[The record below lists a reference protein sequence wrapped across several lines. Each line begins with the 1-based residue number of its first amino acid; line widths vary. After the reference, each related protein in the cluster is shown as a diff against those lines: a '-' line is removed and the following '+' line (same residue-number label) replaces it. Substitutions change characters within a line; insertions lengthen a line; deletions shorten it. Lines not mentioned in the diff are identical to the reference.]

1 MHRRIRSSAVVVALT
16 AVATLLGGCGGPAEQ
31 EEQGGSITFW
41 TPQSTPERVAAQ
53 EAVAARFTEESGIEV
68 DVVPLAAADQDQALV
83 TGAASGEVPDVI
95 LAGASQITSWQA
107 QGLLDT
113 DVVQLAMDAL
123 DPTTFNQSALDAVT
137 VQAEEGATEEGTE
150 GGTVAAVPS
159 DGWVHLIA
167 YRTDLLEEAGV
178 EVPTTVPELA
188 EAATTVKEELD
199 VTGIA
204 LGTQSGTASGTEGI
218 ESVFQSAGCQ
228 LVSDGEVTIDA
239 PECTEAAQHFKE
251 LRDSSV
257 AGDYDVESARA
268 AYMAG
273 DAAMLL
279 FSTHIL
285 DELANLDE
293 AVPPSCEQCA
303 DDPAFLAENSGFITV
318 LKPSH
323 GSSSGSA
330 PSPAQFG
337 ATLAYAVPAHANSE
351 EARQY
356 IEYVMSEGYA
366 DTLAVATEGRLPLRT
381 GTPESP
387 TEYLDAWGGL
397 GFGPKVESSVAE
409 VYGDELVDA
418 MGDGMAAVSRWG
430 QGTPD
435 ATLAGLVAT
444 QGTLAQQLDPL
455 YRGTAPAEVTE
466 QMAAEVAVLQQV
478 Q

>member
-1 MHRRIRSSAVVVALT
+1 MHRRTRSSAVVVALLAALPT
-16 AVATLLGGCGGPAEQ
+16 ALLAACGAPSQ
-31 EEQGGSITFW
+31 EEETGTLTFW
-41 TPQSTPERVAAQ
+41 TPQTTPERVAAQ
-53 EAVAARFTEESGIEV
+53 EAVAARFTEQTGIDV

-95 LAGASQITSWQA
+95 LAGASQVTSWQA

-113 DVVQLAMDAL
+113 DTAQAAVDTL
-123 DPTTFNQSALDAVT
+123 DPATFNENALGAVT
-137 VQAEEGATEEGTE
+137 AQDPDTGESTL
-150 GGTVAAVPS
+150 AAVPS

-167 YRTDLLEEAGV
+167 YRTDLLDEAGV
-178 EVPTTVPELA
+178 EVPTTVEELA
-188 EAATTVKEELD
+188 DAATTVKDELG

-204 LGTQSGTASGTEGI
+204 LGTQPGTASGTEGI
-218 ESVFQSAGCQ
+218 ESVFQSAGCR
-228 LVSDGEVTIDA
+228 LVSDGAVTLDS
-239 PECTEAAQHFKE
+239 PECAEAAGYFKE

-268 AYMAG
+268 AYLAG

-293 AVPPSCEQCA
+293 AVPPTCAQCA
-303 DDPAFLAENSGFITV
+303 DDPEFLAKSSGFITV
-318 LKPSH
+318 LEPAD
-323 GSSSGSA
+323 GGE
-330 PSPAQFG
+330 PAQFG
-337 ATLAYAVPAHANSE
+337 ATLAYAVPAHAHAQ

-356 IEYVMSEGYA
+356 IEFVLSEGYA

-381 GTPESP
+381 GTPENP
-387 TEYLDAWGGL
+387 TEFLDAWGGL
-397 GFGPKVESSVAE
+397 GFGPKVQSSVAE
-409 VYGDELVDA
+409 VYGDDLVTA
-418 MGDGMAAVSRWG
+418 MGEGMTAVARWG

-444 QGTLAQQLDPL
+444 QGTLAQQLEPL
-455 YRGTAPAEVTE
+455 YRGTDPAEVTR
-466 QMAAEVAVLQQV
+466 QMAAEVTALQQD

>member
-16 AVATLLGGCGGPAEQ
+16 AVATLLAACGGSPEQ
-31 EEQGGSITFW
+31 EEQADSITFW

-53 EAVAARFTEESGIEV
+53 EAVAQQFTQESGIEV

-113 DVVQLAMDAL
+113 DVVQQAMDTL
-123 DPTTFNQSALDAVT
+123 DPATFNENALGAVT
-137 VQAEEGATEEGTE
+137 VQSDGTD
-150 GGTVAAVPS
+150 TVAAVPS

-167 YRTDLLEEAGV
+167 YRTDLLEKAGV

-188 EAATTVKEELD
+188 QAATTVKEKLD

-228 LVSDGEVTIDA
+228 LVTDGEVTIDA
-239 PECTEAAQHFKE
+239 PECTEAARHFKE

-293 AVPPSCEQCA
+293 AVPPSCKQCA
-303 DDPAFLAENSGFITV
+303 DEPAFLAKNSGFITV
-318 LKPSH
+318 LE
-323 GSSSGSA
+323 GDGSA
-330 PSPAQFG
+330 PDQAPAQFG
-337 ATLAYAVPAHANSE
+337 ATLAYAVPAHADSE

-356 IEYVMSEGYA
+356 LEYVMSDGYA

-381 GTPESP
+381 GTPENP

-409 VYGDELVDA
+409 VYGDDLVTA

-455 YRGTAPAEVTE
+455 YRGTDPAEVTQ
-466 QMAAEVAVLQQV
+466 QMAAEVTALQQD

>member
-1 MHRRIRSSAVVVALT
+1 MHRRIRSSAVAVALAS
-16 AVATLLGGCGGPAEQ
+16 AVVVLSACGAPADEDQ
-31 EEQGGSITFW
+31 AEAITFW

-53 EAVAARFTEESGIEV
+53 EAVAARFTEETGIEV

-113 DVVQLAMDAL
+113 DVVQDAMAAL
-123 DPTTFNQSALDAVT
+123 DPATFNENALGAVT
-137 VQAEEGATEEGTE
+137 VQDDGQ
-150 GGTVAAVPS
+150 GTVAAVPS
-159 DGWVHLIA
+159 DGWVHLVA

-178 EVPTTVPELA
+178 EVPTSVAELA
-188 EAATTVKEELD
+188 EAATTVKEKLN

-204 LGTQSGTASGTEGI
+204 LGTQAGTASGTEGI
-218 ESVFQSAGCQ
+218 ESIFQSAGCE
-228 LVSDGEVTIDA
+228 LVSDGEVTIDS
-239 PECTEAAQHFKE
+239 PECAEAAGYFKE

-268 AYMAG
+268 AYLAG

-303 DDPAFLAENSGFITV
+303 DDPAFLAESSGFITV
-318 LKPSH
+318 LDP
-323 GSSSGSA
+323 SSGA
-330 PSPAQFG
+330 DRPAQFG
-337 ATLAYAVPAHANSE
+337 ATLAYAVPAHADAD

-356 IEYVMSEGYA
+356 IEYVMSEGYT

-381 GTPESP
+381 GTPENP

-409 VYGDELVDA
+409 VYGDELVTA

-455 YRGTAPAEVTE
+455 YQGTDPAEVTG
-466 QMAAEVAVLQQV
+466 QMAAEVTALQQD

>member
-1 MHRRIRSSAVVVALT
+1 MHRRIRPSVAVVVVALT
-16 AVATLLGGCGGPAEQ
+16 ATTALLAACGAPAE
-31 EEQGGSITFW
+31 ESTDSITFW

-53 EAVAARFTEESGIEV
+53 EAVAEGFTQETGIEV

-95 LAGASQITSWQA
+95 LAGASQVTSWQS

-113 DVVQLAMDAL
+113 DVVTEALDAL
-123 DPTTFNQSALDAVT
+123 DPATFNQNALGAVT
-137 VQAEEGATEEGTE
+137 VQDADTGESTI
-150 GGTVAAVPS
+150 AAVPS

-167 YRTDLLEEAGV
+167 YRADLLEEAGV
-178 EVPTTVPELA
+178 EVPTTVAELA
-188 EAATTVKEELD
+188 QAATAVKEELD
-199 VTGIA
+199 LTGIA

-218 ESVFQSAGCQ
+218 ESIFQSAGCS
-228 LVSDGEVTIDA
+228 LVTDGEVAIDS
-239 PECTEAAQHFKE
+239 PECAEAAGYFKE

-257 AGDYDVESARA
+257 AGDHDVESARA
-268 AYMAG
+268 AYLAG

-293 AVPPSCEQCA
+293 AVPPSCQECG
-303 DDPAFLAENSGFITV
+303 DDPEFLAKSSGFITV
-318 LKPSH
+318 LEPP
-323 GSSSGSA
+323 GGSA
-330 PSPAQFG
+330 DEAAQFG
-337 ATLAYAVPAHANSE
+337 ATLAYAVPSHAHAD
-351 EARQY
+351 EARRY
-356 IEYVMSEGYA
+356 IEYMLSTGYA

-381 GTPESP
+381 GTPENP
-387 TEYLDAWGGL
+387 TDYLDAWGGL

-409 VYGDELVDA
+409 VYGDDLVTA
-418 MGDGMAAVSRWG
+418 MGEGMDAVDRWG

-444 QGTLAQQLDPL
+444 QGTLAQQLEPL
-455 YRGTAPAEVTE
+455 YRGTDPAEVTR
-466 QMAAEVAVLQQV
+466 QMAAEVTALQQD

>member
-1 MHRRIRSSAVVVALT
+1 MHRRTRSSAVVVALT
-16 AVATLLGGCGGPAEQ
+16 ATATLLAACGGTSEQ
-31 EEQGGSITFW
+31 EDQAESITFW

-83 TGAASGEVPDVI
+83 TGAASGEVPDVV

-113 DVVQLAMDAL
+113 DVVQLAMDEL
-123 DPTTFNQSALDAVT
+123 DPSTFNENALGAVT
-137 VQAEEGATEEGTE
+137 VQGDDE

-167 YRTDLLEEAGV
+167 YRADLLDKAGV

-188 EAATTVKEELD
+188 RAATTVKEELG

-218 ESVFQSAGCQ
+218 ESVFQSAGCR
-228 LVSDGEVTIDA
+228 LVTEGAVTVDA
-239 PECTEAAQHFKE
+239 PECTEAARHFKE

-257 AGDYDVESARA
+257 SGDYDVESARA
-268 AYMAG
+268 AYLAG

-293 AVPPSCEQCA
+293 AVPPSCKECA
-303 DDPAFLAENSGFITV
+303 DDPAFLAQSSDFITV
-318 LKPSH
+318 LEP
-323 GSSSGSA
+323 SA
-330 PSPAQFG
+330 PGAEPAQFG
-337 ATLAYAVPAHANSE
+337 ATLAYAVPAHADSE

-356 IEYVMSEGYA
+356 IEYVMSEGYT

-387 TEYLDAWGGL
+387 TEYLDAWGDL

-409 VYGDELVDA
+409 VYGDDLVTA

-455 YRGTAPAEVTE
+455 YQGTDPAEVTR
-466 QMAAEVAVLQQV
+466 QMAAEVTALQQD

>member
-1 MHRRIRSSAVVVALT
+1 MQRRIRSSAAVVALT
-16 AVATLLGGCGGPAEQ
+16 AAATLLAACGPSAEPEGPADA
-31 EEQGGSITFW
+31 ITFW

-53 EAVAARFTEESGIEV
+53 EAVAARFTQETGIEV

-113 DVVQLAMDAL
+113 DVVQEAMDTL
-123 DPTTFNQSALDAVT
+123 DPATFNENALGAVT
-137 VQAEEGATEEGTE
+137 VQDDDGS
-150 GGTVAAVPS
+150 TVAAVPS

-178 EVPTTVPELA
+178 EVPTSVAELA
-188 EAATTVKEELD
+188 EAATTVKDKLGI
-199 VTGIA
+199 TGIA

-218 ESVFQSAGCQ
+218 ESIFQSAGCE
-228 LVSDGEVTIDA
+228 LVSDGEVTIDS
-239 PECTEAAQHFKE
+239 PECTEAAGYFKE

-268 AYMAG
+268 AYMMG

-303 DDPAFLAENSGFITV
+303 DDPAFLAEHSDFITV
-318 LKPSH
+318 LDENH
-323 GSSSGSA
+323 
-330 PSPAQFG
+330 PAQFG
-337 ATLAYAVPAHANSE
+337 ATLAYAVPARANAD

-356 IEYVMSEGYA
+356 IEYVLGEGYA

-381 GTPESP
+381 GTPENP
-387 TEYLDAWGGL
+387 TEFLDAWGGL

-409 VYGDELVDA
+409 VYGDDLVTA
-418 MGDGMAAVSRWG
+418 MGEGMAAVSRWG

-455 YRGTAPAEVTE
+455 YRGTDPAEVTQ
-466 QMAAEVAVLQQV
+466 QMAAEVTALQQD

>member
-1 MHRRIRSSAVVVALT
+1 MQRRIRSSAAVVALT
-16 AVATLLGGCGGPAEQ
+16 AAATLLAACGPSAEPEGPADA
-31 EEQGGSITFW
+31 ITFW

-53 EAVAARFTEESGIEV
+53 EAVAARFTQETGIEV

-113 DVVQLAMDAL
+113 DVVQEAMDAL
-123 DPTTFNQSALDAVT
+123 DPATFNENALGAVT
-137 VQAEEGATEEGTE
+137 VQDDDGS
-150 GGTVAAVPS
+150 TVAAVPS

-178 EVPTTVPELA
+178 EVPTSVAELA
-188 EAATTVKEELD
+188 EAATTVKDELGI
-199 VTGIA
+199 TGIA

-218 ESVFQSAGCQ
+218 ESIFQSAGCE
-228 LVSDGEVTIDA
+228 LVSDGEVTIDS
-239 PECTEAAQHFKE
+239 PECTEAAGHFKE

-303 DDPAFLAENSGFITV
+303 DDPAFLAESSDFITV
-318 LKPSH
+318 LDENH
-323 GSSSGSA
+323 
-330 PSPAQFG
+330 PAQFG
-337 ATLAYAVPAHANSE
+337 ATLAYAVPARANAD

-356 IEYVMSEGYA
+356 IEYVLGEGYA

-381 GTPESP
+381 GTPENP
-387 TEYLDAWGGL
+387 TEFLDAWGGL

-409 VYGDELVDA
+409 VYGDDLVTA
-418 MGDGMAAVSRWG
+418 MGEGMAAVSRWG

-455 YRGTAPAEVTE
+455 YRGTDPAEVTQ
-466 QMAAEVAVLQQV
+466 QMAAEVTALQQD

>member
-1 MHRRIRSSAVVVALT
+1 MHRRIRPSVAVVVALT
-16 AVATLLGGCGGPAEQ
+16 ATAALLAACGARA
-31 EEQGGSITFW
+31 EEQSGSITFW

-53 EAVAARFTEESGIEV
+53 EAVAERFTQETGIEV

-95 LAGASQITSWQA
+95 LAGASQVTSWQS

-113 DVVQLAMDAL
+113 DVVQETLDTL
-123 DPTTFNQSALDAVT
+123 DPATFNENALGAVT
-137 VQAEEGATEEGTE
+137 VQDAATGESTI
-150 GGTVAAVPS
+150 AAVPS

-167 YRTDLLEEAGV
+167 YRTDLLQEAGV
-178 EVPTTVPELA
+178 EVPTTVAELA
-188 EAATTVKEELD
+188 QAATTVKKELD

-218 ESVFQSAGCQ
+218 ESIFQSAGCR
-228 LVSDGEVTIDA
+228 LVSDGEVTIDS
-239 PECTEAAQHFKE
+239 PECTEAAGLFKE

-257 AGDYDVESARA
+257 AGDHDVESARA
-268 AYMAG
+268 AYLAG

-303 DDPAFLAENSGFITV
+303 DDPEFLAKNSGFITV
-318 LKPSH
+318 LDPPA
-323 GSSSGSA
+323 GSGA
-330 PSPAQFG
+330 GADAAPAQFG
-337 ATLAYAVPAHANSE
+337 ATLAYAVPAHANADA
-351 EARQY
+351 ARQY
-356 IEYVMSEGYA
+356 VEYVLGEGYA

-381 GTPESP
+381 GTPENP
-387 TEYLDAWGGL
+387 TAYLDAWGGL

-409 VYGDELVDA
+409 VYGDDLVTA
-418 MGDGMAAVSRWG
+418 MGEGMSAVARWG

-455 YRGTAPAEVTE
+455 YRGTDPADVTR
-466 QMAAEVAVLQQV
+466 QMAADVTALQQDR
-478 Q
+478 

>member
-16 AVATLLGGCGGPAEQ
+16 AVATLLAACGGSPEQ
-31 EEQGGSITFW
+31 EEQAGSITFW

-53 EAVAARFTEESGIEV
+53 EAVAQQFTQESGIEV

-113 DVVQLAMDAL
+113 DVVQQAMDTL
-123 DPTTFNQSALDAVT
+123 DPATFNENALGAVT
-137 VQAEEGATEEGTE
+137 VQSDGTD
-150 GGTVAAVPS
+150 TVAAVPS

-167 YRTDLLEEAGV
+167 YRTDLLEKAGV

-188 EAATTVKEELD
+188 QAATTVKEKLD

-228 LVSDGEVTIDA
+228 LVTDGEVTIDA
-239 PECTEAAQHFKE
+239 PECTEAARHFKE

-293 AVPPSCEQCA
+293 AVPPSCKQCA
-303 DDPAFLAENSGFITV
+303 DEPAFLAKNSGFITV
-318 LKPSH
+318 LE
-323 GSSSGSA
+323 GDGSA
-330 PSPAQFG
+330 PDQAPAQFG
-337 ATLAYAVPAHANSE
+337 ATLAYAVPAHADSE

-356 IEYVMSEGYA
+356 LEYVMSDGYA

-381 GTPESP
+381 GTPENP

-409 VYGDELVDA
+409 VYGDDLVTA

-455 YRGTAPAEVTE
+455 YRGTDPAEVTQ
-466 QMAAEVAVLQQV
+466 QMAAEVTALQQD

>member
-16 AVATLLGGCGGPAEQ
+16 AVATLLAACGGSADQ
-31 EEQGGSITFW
+31 EEQAESITFW

-53 EAVAARFTEESGIEV
+53 EAVAASFTEQSGIKV

-113 DVVQLAMDAL
+113 DVVQDAMGTL
-123 DPTTFNQSALDAVT
+123 DPATFNENALGAVT
-137 VQAEEGATEEGTE
+137 VQGDGA
-150 GGTVAAVPS
+150 GTVAAVPS

-178 EVPTTVPELA
+178 EVPSTVAELA

-218 ESVFQSAGCQ
+218 ESIFQSAGCE

-239 PECTEAAQHFKE
+239 PGCTEAAGHFKE

-293 AVPPSCEQCA
+293 AVPPSCKQCA
-303 DDPAFLAENSGFITV
+303 DEPAFLAENSGFITV
-318 LKPSH
+318 LE
-323 GSSSGSA
+323 GDGSA
-330 PSPAQFG
+330 PDQGPAQFG
-337 ATLAYAVPAHANSE
+337 ATLAYAVPAHADSD

-409 VYGDELVDA
+409 VYGDDLVTA

-455 YRGTAPAEVTE
+455 YRGTDPAEVTR
-466 QMAAEVAVLQQV
+466 QMAAEVTALQQD

>member
-16 AVATLLGGCGGPAEQ
+16 AAATLLAACGPSAEQ
-31 EEQGGSITFW
+31 EGPVDTITFW

-53 EAVAARFTEESGIEV
+53 EAVAAGFTEETGIEV

-95 LAGASQITSWQA
+95 LAGASQVTSWQA

-113 DVVQLAMDAL
+113 DVVQEAMDTL
-123 DPTTFNQSALDAVT
+123 DPATFNENALGAVT
-137 VQAEEGATEEGTE
+137 VQDD
-150 GGTVAAVPS
+150 GGSTVAAVPS

-178 EVPTTVPELA
+178 EVPTSVAELA
-188 EAATTVKEELD
+188 EAATTVKDELD
-199 VTGIA
+199 ITGIA

-218 ESVFQSAGCQ
+218 ESIFQSAGCE
-228 LVSDGEVTIDA
+228 LVSDGEVTIDS
-239 PECTEAAQHFKE
+239 PECTEAAGHFKQ

-303 DDPAFLAENSGFITV
+303 DDPTFLAESSDFITV
-318 LKPSH
+318 LDENH
-323 GSSSGSA
+323 
-330 PSPAQFG
+330 PAQFG
-337 ATLAYAVPAHANSE
+337 ATLAYAVPARANAD

-356 IEYVMSEGYA
+356 IEYVLGEGYA

-381 GTPESP
+381 GTPENP

-409 VYGDELVDA
+409 VYGDDLVTA
-418 MGDGMAAVSRWG
+418 MGEGMAAVSRWG

-444 QGTLAQQLDPL
+444 QGALAQQLEPL
-455 YRGTAPAEVTE
+455 YRGTDPAEVTQ
-466 QMAAEVAVLQQV
+466 QMAAEVTALQQD

>member
-1 MHRRIRSSAVVVALT
+1 MHLRIRSSAVVALT
-16 AVATLLGGCGGPAEQ
+16 AAVAFLAACGAPG
-31 EEQGGSITFW
+31 EEQTEEQAEAITFW

-53 EAVAARFTEESGIEV
+53 EAVAEKFTEETGIAV

-95 LAGASQITSWQA
+95 LASASQVTSWQA

-113 DVVQLAMDAL
+113 DVVQETMDTL
-123 DPTTFNQSALDAVT
+123 DPATFNENALGAVT
-137 VQAEEGATEEGTE
+137 VDD
-150 GGTVAAVPS
+150 TVAAVPS

-167 YRTDLLEEAGV
+167 YRSDLLEEAGV

-188 EAATTVKEELD
+188 EAATTIERELD

-218 ESVFQSAGCQ
+218 ESIFQSAGCQ
-228 LVSDGEVTIDA
+228 LVSDGEVAIDS
-239 PECTEAAQHFKE
+239 PECTEAAGYFKE

-268 AYMAG
+268 AYLAG

-293 AVPPSCEQCA
+293 AVPPTCRQCA

-318 LKPSH
+318 LEPS
-323 GSSSGSA
+323 GGSGSGSESGA
-330 PSPAQFG
+330 AQEPAQFG
-337 ATLAYAVPAHANSE
+337 ATLAYAVPAHANSD

-356 IEYVMSEGYA
+356 IEYVLSEGYT

-381 GTPESP
+381 GTPENP
-387 TEYLDAWGGL
+387 TEYLDAWGDL

-409 VYGDELVDA
+409 VYGDDLVTA
-418 MGDGMAAVSRWG
+418 MGDGMDAVSRWG

-455 YRGTAPAEVTE
+455 YQGTDPAEVTR
-466 QMAAEVAVLQQV
+466 QMAAEVTALQQD

>member
-1 MHRRIRSSAVVVALT
+1 MHRRIRPSVAVVALT
-16 AVATLLGGCGGPAEQ
+16 ATAALLAACGAPAE
-31 EEQGGSITFW
+31 EQSGSITFW

-53 EAVAARFTEESGIEV
+53 EAVAERFTQETGIEV

-95 LAGASQITSWQA
+95 LAGASQVTSWQS

-113 DVVQLAMDAL
+113 DVVQETLDTL
-123 DPTTFNQSALDAVT
+123 DPATFNENALGAVT
-137 VQAEEGATEEGTE
+137 VQDADTGESTI
-150 GGTVAAVPS
+150 AAVPS

-167 YRTDLLEEAGV
+167 YRTDLLEEADV
-178 EVPTTVPELA
+178 EVPTTVAELA
-188 EAATTVKEELD
+188 QAATTVKEELD

-218 ESVFQSAGCQ
+218 ESIFQSAGCR
-228 LVSDGEVTIDA
+228 LVSDGEVTIDS
-239 PECTEAAQHFKE
+239 PECTEAAGLFKE

-268 AYMAG
+268 AYLAG

-293 AVPPSCEQCA
+293 AVPPSCKECA
-303 DDPAFLAENSGFITV
+303 DDPEFLAKNSGFITV
-318 LKPSH
+318 LDPPA
-323 GSSSGSA
+323 GSA
-330 PSPAQFG
+330 AASEAGPAQFG
-337 ATLAYAVPAHANSE
+337 ATLAYAVPAHANAD

-356 IEYVMSEGYA
+356 IEFVLGEGYA

-381 GTPESP
+381 GTPENP

-409 VYGDELVDA
+409 VYGDDLVTA
-418 MGDGMAAVSRWG
+418 MGEGMSAVARWG

-455 YRGTAPAEVTE
+455 YGGAEPADVTG
-466 QMAAEVAVLQQV
+466 QMAADVTALQQD

>member
-1 MHRRIRSSAVVVALT
+1 
-16 AVATLLGGCGGPAEQ
+16 
-31 EEQGGSITFW
+31 
-41 TPQSTPERVAAQ
+41 
-53 EAVAARFTEESGIEV
+53 VAARFTEETGIEV

-83 TGAASGEVPDVI
+83 TGAASGDVPDVI
-95 LAGASQITSWQA
+95 LADASQITSWQA

-113 DVVQLAMDAL
+113 DVVQEAMDTL
-123 DPTTFNQSALDAVT
+123 DPATFNENALGAVT
-137 VQAEEGATEEGTE
+137 VQADGAE
-150 GGTVAAVPS
+150 TVAAVPS

-178 EVPTTVPELA
+178 EVPTTVAELA
-188 EAATTVKEELD
+188 EAATTVKDELD
-199 VTGIA
+199 VTGLA

-218 ESVFQSAGCQ
+218 ESIFQSAGCE
-228 LVSDGEVTIDA
+228 LVSDGEVTIDS
-239 PECTEAAQHFKE
+239 PECAEAAGYFKE

-293 AVPPSCEQCA
+293 AVPPSCQQCA
-303 DDPAFLAENSGFITV
+303 DDPTFLAKNSSFITV
-318 LKPSH
+318 LEPPS
-323 GSSSGSA
+323 GSSGTA
-330 PSPAQFG
+330 QEPAQFG
-337 ATLAYAVPAHANSE
+337 ATLAYAVPARADMD

-356 IEYVMSEGYA
+356 IEFVMGEGYA

-381 GTPESP
+381 GTPENP

-409 VYGDELVDA
+409 VYGDELVTE
-418 MGDGMAAVSRWG
+418 MGEGMAAVSRWG

-435 ATLAGLVAT
+435 ATLAGLVTT
-444 QGTLAQQLDPL
+444 QGTLAQQLEPL
-455 YRGTAPAEVTE
+455 YRGTDPAEVTQ
-466 QMAAEVAVLQQV
+466 QMAAEVTALQQD

>member
-16 AVATLLGGCGGPAEQ
+16 STVTLLAACGAPAQ
-31 EEQGGSITFW
+31 EEGQADTVTFW
-41 TPQSTPERVAAQ
+41 TPQSTPERIAAQ
-53 EAVAARFTEESGIEV
+53 EAVAERFTEETGIEV

-113 DVVQLAMDAL
+113 DVAREALDAL
-123 DPTTFNQSALDAVT
+123 DPATFNENALGAVT
-137 VQAEEGATEEGTE
+137 VED
-150 GGTVAAVPS
+150 TVAAVPS

-178 EVPTTVPELA
+178 EVPTTVAELA
-188 EAATTVKEELD
+188 EAATTIKRELD
-199 VTGIA
+199 LTGIA
-204 LGTQSGTASGTEGI
+204 LGTQAGTASAAEGI
-218 ESVFQSAGCQ
+218 ESIFQSAGCE
-228 LVSDGEVTIDA
+228 LVTDGDVTIDA
-239 PECTEAAQHFKE
+239 PGCTEAAGYFKE

-268 AYMAG
+268 AYLAG

-303 DDPAFLAENSGFITV
+303 DDPAFLAERSAFVTV
-318 LKPSH
+318 LDENR
-323 GSSSGSA
+323 
-330 PSPAQFG
+330 PAQFG
-337 ATLAYAVPAHANSE
+337 ATLAYAVPARANADA
-351 EARQY
+351 ARRY
-356 IEYVMSEGYA
+356 IEYVMGEGYT

-381 GTPESP
+381 GTPEDP

-409 VYGDELVDA
+409 VYGDELVTA

-455 YRGTAPAEVTE
+455 YQGTDPAEVTR
-466 QMAAEVAVLQQV
+466 QMAAEVTALQQD

>member
-1 MHRRIRSSAVVVALT
+1 MHRRTRPSVAVVALT
-16 AVATLLGGCGGPAEQ
+16 ATTALLAACGAPAE
-31 EEQGGSITFW
+31 ESTDSITFW

-53 EAVAARFTEESGIEV
+53 EAVAERFTQETGIEV

-95 LAGASQITSWQA
+95 LAGASQITSWQS

-113 DVVQLAMDAL
+113 DVVRSAL
-123 DPTTFNQSALDAVT
+123 DTLDPATFNQNALGAVT
-137 VQAEEGATEEGTE
+137 VT
-150 GGTVAAVPS
+150 GGDTGESTVAAVPS

-167 YRTDLLEEAGV
+167 YRTDLLQEAGV
-178 EVPTTVPELA
+178 EVPTTVAELA
-188 EAATTVKEELD
+188 EAATTVKRELD

-218 ESVFQSAGCQ
+218 ESVFQSAGCD
-228 LVSDGEVTIDA
+228 LVSDGAVTIDS
-239 PECTEAAQHFKE
+239 PECTEAAGYFKE

-268 AYMAG
+268 AYLAG

-293 AVPPSCEQCA
+293 AVPPSCRQCA
-303 DDPAFLAENSGFITV
+303 DDPEFLAKNSGFITV
-318 LKPSH
+318 LEPPGGAASPD
-323 GSSSGSA
+323 GADAG
-330 PSPAQFG
+330 PAQFG
-337 ATLAYAVPAHANSE
+337 ATLAYAVPAHAHAD

-356 IEYVMSEGYA
+356 IEYVLGTGYA

-381 GTPESP
+381 GTPENP

-409 VYGDELVDA
+409 VYGDDLVTA
-418 MGDGMAAVSRWG
+418 MGEGMDAVARWG

-455 YRGTAPAEVTE
+455 YRGTDPAEVTR
-466 QMAAEVAVLQQV
+466 QMAAEVTALQQD

>member
-16 AVATLLGGCGGPAEQ
+16 TAAATLLAACGPSAEQ
-31 EEQGGSITFW
+31 EGQAEAITFW

-53 EAVAARFTEESGIEV
+53 EAVAERFTEETGIEV

-95 LAGASQITSWQA
+95 LAGASQVTSWQS

-113 DVVQLAMDAL
+113 DVVQEAMDTL
-123 DPTTFNQSALDAVT
+123 DPATFNENALSAVT
-137 VQAEEGATEEGTE
+137 VLEDGTE
-150 GGTVAAVPS
+150 TVAAVPS

-167 YRTDLLEEAGV
+167 YRTDLLEEAGA
-178 EVPTTVPELA
+178 EVPTTVAELA
-188 EAATTVKEELD
+188 ETATTVKDELGI
-199 VTGIA
+199 TGIA

-218 ESVFQSAGCQ
+218 ESIFQSAGCE
-228 LVSDGEVTIDA
+228 LVNNGEVTIDS
-239 PECTEAAQHFKE
+239 PECTEAAGYFKE

-293 AVPPSCEQCA
+293 AVPPSCQECA
-303 DDPAFLAENSGFITV
+303 DDPAFLAESSGFITV
-318 LKPSH
+318 LEPPA
-323 GSSSGSA
+323 GSA
-330 PSPAQFG
+330 QEPAQFG
-337 ATLAYAVPAHANSE
+337 ATLAYAVPARADTD

-356 IEYVMSEGYA
+356 IEYVMGEGYA

-381 GTPESP
+381 GTAGSP

-409 VYGDELVDA
+409 VYGDDLVTA
-418 MGDGMAAVSRWG
+418 MGEGMAAVSRWG

-435 ATLAGLVAT
+435 ATLAGLVST
-444 QGTLAQQLDPL
+444 QGTLAQQLEPL
-455 YRGTAPAEVTE
+455 YRGTDPAEVTQ
-466 QMAAEVAVLQQV
+466 QMAADVTALQQD

>member
-16 AVATLLGGCGGPAEQ
+16 AVATLLAACGPSAEQ
-31 EEQGGSITFW
+31 EGQAESITFW

-53 EAVAARFTEESGIEV
+53 EAVAERFTEETGIAV

-83 TGAASGEVPDVI
+83 TGAASGEVPDVV
-95 LAGASQITSWQA
+95 LAGASQITSWQS

-113 DVVQLAMDAL
+113 DVVQEAMDTL
-123 DPTTFNQSALDAVT
+123 DPATFNENALSAVT
-137 VQAEEGATEEGTE
+137 VQEDGAETI
-150 GGTVAAVPS
+150 AAVPS

-167 YRTDLLEEAGV
+167 YRTDLLEEAGA
-178 EVPTTVPELA
+178 EVPTTVAELA
-188 EAATTVKEELD
+188 EAATTVKDELGI
-199 VTGIA
+199 TGIA

-218 ESVFQSAGCQ
+218 ESIFQSAGCE
-228 LVSDGEVTIDA
+228 LVTSGEVTIDS
-239 PECTEAAQHFKE
+239 PECTEAAGFFKE

-293 AVPPSCEQCA
+293 AVPPSCKECA
-303 DDPAFLAENSGFITV
+303 DDPAFLAESSGFITV
-318 LKPSH
+318 LEPPA
-323 GSSSGSA
+323 GSA
-330 PSPAQFG
+330 QEPAQFG
-337 ATLAYAVPAHANSE
+337 ATLAYAVPARADTD

-356 IEYVMSEGYA
+356 IEFVMGEGYA

-381 GTPESP
+381 GTPASP

-397 GFGPKVESSVAE
+397 GFGPKVESSVGE
-409 VYGDELVDA
+409 VYGDDLVTA
-418 MGDGMAAVSRWG
+418 MGEGMAAVSRWG

-455 YRGTAPAEVTE
+455 YRGSDPAEVTQ
-466 QMAAEVAVLQQV
+466 QMAADVTALQQDL
-478 Q
+478 

>member
-1 MHRRIRSSAVVVALT
+1 MQRRIRSSAVFVALT
-16 AVATLLGGCGGPAEQ
+16 TAATLLAACGPSAEQ
-31 EEQGGSITFW
+31 EGPADAITFW

-53 EAVAARFTEESGIEV
+53 EAVAARFTEETGIRV

-113 DVVQLAMDAL
+113 DVVQEAMDTL
-123 DPTTFNQSALDAVT
+123 DPATFNENALGAVT
-137 VQAEEGATEEGTE
+137 VQDD
-150 GGTVAAVPS
+150 GGGSTVAAVPS

-178 EVPTTVPELA
+178 EVPTSVAELA
-188 EAATTVKEELD
+188 EAATTVKDELD
-199 VTGIA
+199 ITGIA

-218 ESVFQSAGCQ
+218 ESIFQSAGCE
-228 LVSDGEVTIDA
+228 LVSDGEVTIDS
-239 PECTEAAQHFKE
+239 PECTQAAGYFRE

-303 DDPAFLAENSGFITV
+303 DDPEFLAESSDFITV
-318 LKPSH
+318 LDENY
-323 GSSSGSA
+323 
-330 PSPAQFG
+330 PAQFG
-337 ATLAYAVPAHANSE
+337 ATLAYAVPARANAD

-356 IEYVMSEGYA
+356 VEYVLGEGYA

-381 GTPESP
+381 GTPENP
-387 TEYLDAWGGL
+387 TEFLDAWGGL

-409 VYGDELVDA
+409 VYGDDLVSA
-418 MGDGMAAVSRWG
+418 MGEGMAAVSRWG

-455 YRGTAPAEVTE
+455 YRGTDPAEVTQ
-466 QMAAEVAVLQQV
+466 QMAAEVTALQQD

>member
-1 MHRRIRSSAVVVALT
+1 MHRRIRPSVAVVALT
-16 AVATLLGGCGGPAEQ
+16 ATAALLAACGAPAE
-31 EEQGGSITFW
+31 EQSGPLTFW

-53 EAVAARFTEESGIEV
+53 EAVAAQFTEETGIEV

-95 LAGASQITSWQA
+95 LAGAAQVTSWQS

-113 DVVQLAMDAL
+113 DVVQEAL
-123 DPTTFNQSALDAVT
+123 DTLDPATFNENALGAVT
-137 VQAEEGATEEGTE
+137 VQDADTGES
-150 GGTVAAVPS
+150 TVAAVPS

-167 YRTDLLEEAGV
+167 YRADLLDEAGV
-178 EVPTTVPELA
+178 EVPTTVAELA
-188 EAATTVKEELD
+188 DAATAVKEELD
-199 VTGIA
+199 LTGIA

-218 ESVFQSAGCQ
+218 ESVFQSAGCR
-228 LVSDGEVTIDA
+228 LVSDGEVAIDS
-239 PECTEAAQHFKE
+239 PECAEAAGLFKE

-268 AYMAG
+268 AYLAG

-293 AVPPSCEQCA
+293 AVPPSCRECG
-303 DDPAFLAENSGFITV
+303 DDPEFLAKNSGFITV
-318 LKPSH
+318 LEPPSDE
-323 GSSSGSA
+323 SSGAGSGTA
-330 PSPAQFG
+330 DAAAPAQFG
-337 ATLAYAVPAHANSE
+337 ATLAYAVPARANAD

-356 IEYVMSEGYA
+356 IEYVLGEGYA

-381 GTPESP
+381 GTPENP

-397 GFGPKVESSVAE
+397 GFGPKVEASVAE
-409 VYGDELVDA
+409 VYGDELVTA
-418 MGDGMAAVSRWG
+418 MGEGMSAVSRWG

-455 YRGTAPAEVTE
+455 YRGTDPAEVTR
-466 QMAAEVAVLQQV
+466 QMAAEVTALQQD

>member
-16 AVATLLGGCGGPAEQ
+16 ATAALLAACGAPAE
-31 EEQGGSITFW
+31 EQAEAITFW

-53 EAVAARFTEESGIEV
+53 EAVAARFTEETGIEV

-95 LAGASQITSWQA
+95 LAGASQVTSWQA

-113 DVVQLAMDAL
+113 DVVQEAMDTL
-123 DPTTFNQSALDAVT
+123 DPATFNENALGAVT
-137 VQAEEGATEEGTE
+137 VDGVA
-150 GGTVAAVPS
+150 AAVPS

-178 EVPTTVPELA
+178 AVPTTVAELA
-188 EAATTVKEELD
+188 DAATTVKQELD

-204 LGTQSGTASGTEGI
+204 LGTQSGTASATEGI
-218 ESVFQSAGCQ
+218 ESIFQSAGCE
-228 LVSDGEVTIDA
+228 LVSDGAVTIDS
-239 PECTEAAQHFKE
+239 PECTEAAGYFKE

-268 AYMAG
+268 AYLAG

-293 AVPPSCEQCA
+293 AVPPSCKECA
-303 DDPAFLAENSGFITV
+303 DDPAFLAESSGFITV
-318 LKPSH
+318 LDEAH
-323 GSSSGSA
+323 
-330 PSPAQFG
+330 PAQFG
-337 ATLAYAVPAHANSE
+337 ATLAYAVPAHADSA

-356 IEYVMSEGYA
+356 IEYVLGEGYA

-381 GTPESP
+381 GTPENP

-409 VYGDELVDA
+409 VYGDDLVAA
-418 MGDGMAAVSRWG
+418 MGDGMGAVARWG

-455 YRGTAPAEVTE
+455 YQGTDPAEVTR
-466 QMAAEVAVLQQV
+466 QMATEVTALQQD

>member
-16 AVATLLGGCGGPAEQ
+16 AAATLLAACGSSAEQ
-31 EEQGGSITFW
+31 DAQAEAITFW

-53 EAVAARFTEESGIEV
+53 EAVAAQFTEETGIEV

-113 DVVQLAMDAL
+113 DVVQQAMDTL
-123 DPTTFNQSALDAVT
+123 DPATFNENALGAVT
-137 VQAEEGATEEGTE
+137 VDD
-150 GGTVAAVPS
+150 TVAAVPS

-167 YRTDLLEEAGV
+167 YRTDLLEQAGV
-178 EVPTTVPELA
+178 DVPTTVAELA
-188 EAATTVKEELD
+188 EAATAVKDELGI
-199 VTGIA
+199 TGMA

-218 ESVFQSAGCQ
+218 ESIFQSAGCE
-228 LVSDGEVTIDA
+228 LVSDGEVTIDS
-239 PECTEAAQHFKE
+239 PECTEAAGHFKE

-303 DDPAFLAENSGFITV
+303 DEPAFLAGSSDFITV
-318 LKPSH
+318 LEPPAGASQD
-323 GSSSGSA
+323 
-330 PSPAQFG
+330 PAQFG
-337 ATLAYAVPAHANSE
+337 ATLAYAVPAHADTD

-356 IEYVMSEGYA
+356 IEYVMGEGYA

-381 GTPESP
+381 GTPENP

-409 VYGDELVDA
+409 VYGDELVSA
-418 MGDGMAAVSRWG
+418 MGEGMGAVSRWG

-455 YRGTAPAEVTE
+455 YQGTDPAEVTQ
-466 QMAAEVAVLQQV
+466 QMAAEVTALQQD

>member
-1 MHRRIRSSAVVVALT
+1 MHRRIRPSVAVVALT
-16 AVATLLGGCGGPAEQ
+16 AAALLAACGAPAE
-31 EEQGGSITFW
+31 EQAGSITFW

-53 EAVAARFTEESGIEV
+53 EAVAERFTQETGIEV

-95 LAGASQITSWQA
+95 LAGASQVTSWQS

-113 DVVQLAMDAL
+113 DVVQETLDTL
-123 DPTTFNQSALDAVT
+123 DPATFNENALGAVT
-137 VQAEEGATEEGTE
+137 VQDADTGESTI
-150 GGTVAAVPS
+150 AAVPS

-167 YRTDLLEEAGV
+167 YRTDLLEAAGV
-178 EVPTTVPELA
+178 EVPTTVAELA
-188 EAATTVKEELD
+188 QAATTVKEELD

-218 ESVFQSAGCQ
+218 ESIFQSAGCR
-228 LVSDGEVTIDA
+228 LVSDGDVTIDS
-239 PECTEAAQHFKE
+239 PECTEAAGLFKE

-268 AYMAG
+268 AYLAG

-293 AVPPSCEQCA
+293 AVPPSCEQCT
-303 DDPAFLAENSGFITV
+303 DDPEFLAKNSGFITV
-318 LKPSH
+318 LDPPGASA
-323 GSSSGSA
+323 SSA
-330 PSPAQFG
+330 DDDAATPAQFG
-337 ATLAYAVPAHANSE
+337 ATLAYAVPAHANAD

-356 IEYVMSEGYA
+356 VEFVLGEGYA

-381 GTPESP
+381 GTPENP

-409 VYGDELVDA
+409 VYGDDLVTA
-418 MGDGMAAVSRWG
+418 MGEGMSAVARWG

-455 YRGTAPAEVTE
+455 YRGTDPADVTG
-466 QMAAEVAVLQQV
+466 QMATDVTALQQD

>member
-1 MHRRIRSSAVVVALT
+1 MHRRIRPSVVALT
-16 AVATLLGGCGGPAEQ
+16 TAALLAACGAPAE
-31 EEQGGSITFW
+31 EQAGSITFW

-53 EAVAARFTEESGIEV
+53 EAVAERFTQETGIEV
-68 DVVPLAAADQDQALV
+68 DVVPLAAADQDQSLV

-95 LAGASQITSWQA
+95 LAGASQVTSWQS

-113 DVVQLAMDAL
+113 DVVQETLDTL
-123 DPTTFNQSALDAVT
+123 DPATFNENALGAVT
-137 VQAEEGATEEGTE
+137 VQDADTGESTI
-150 GGTVAAVPS
+150 AAVPS

-167 YRTDLLEEAGV
+167 YRTDLLEAAGV
-178 EVPTTVPELA
+178 EVPTTVAELA
-188 EAATTVKEELD
+188 QAATTVKEELD

-218 ESVFQSAGCQ
+218 ESIFQSAGCR
-228 LVSDGEVTIDA
+228 LVSDGEVTIDS
-239 PECTEAAQHFKE
+239 PECTEAAGLFKE

-268 AYMAG
+268 AYLAG

-293 AVPPSCEQCA
+293 AVPPSCEQCT
-303 DDPAFLAENSGFITV
+303 DDPEFLAKNSGFITV
-318 LKPSH
+318 LDPPGASA
-323 GSSSGSA
+323 SSADNSA
-330 PSPAQFG
+330 DDSATPAQFG
-337 ATLAYAVPAHANSE
+337 ATLAYAVPAHANAD

-356 IEYVMSEGYA
+356 VEFVLGEGYA

-381 GTPESP
+381 GTPENP

-409 VYGDELVDA
+409 VYGDDLVTA
-418 MGDGMAAVSRWG
+418 MGEGMSAVARWG

-455 YRGTAPAEVTE
+455 YRGTDPADVTG
-466 QMAAEVAVLQQV
+466 QMAADVTALQQD

>member
-16 AVATLLGGCGGPAEQ
+16 TAATLLAACGPSAEQ
-31 EEQGGSITFW
+31 EGDAEAITFW

-53 EAVAARFTEESGIEV
+53 EAVAARFTEETGIEV

-95 LAGASQITSWQA
+95 LAGSSQITSWQA

-113 DVVQLAMDAL
+113 DVVQEAMDTL
-123 DPTTFNQSALDAVT
+123 DPATFNENALGAVT
-137 VQAEEGATEEGTE
+137 VQDEAGSGTGE
-150 GGTVAAVPS
+150 GTVAAVPS

-167 YRTDLLEEAGV
+167 YRTDLLEAAGV
-178 EVPTTVPELA
+178 EVPTTVAELA
-188 EAATTVKEELD
+188 EAATTVKDELD
-199 VTGIA
+199 ITGIA

-218 ESVFQSAGCQ
+218 ESIFQSAGCE
-228 LVSDGEVTIDA
+228 LVSDGEVTIDS
-239 PECTEAAQHFKE
+239 PECTAAAKHFKE

-303 DDPAFLAENSGFITV
+303 DEPAFLAESSDFITV
-318 LKPSH
+318 LEPPSGTDH
-323 GSSSGSA
+323 
-330 PSPAQFG
+330 PAQFG
-337 ATLAYAVPAHANSE
+337 ATLAYAVPAHADAD

-356 IEYVMSEGYA
+356 IEFVMGDGYA

-381 GTPESP
+381 GTPENP

-409 VYGDELVDA
+409 VYGDDLVTA
-418 MGDGMAAVSRWG
+418 MGEGMSAVSRWG

-455 YRGTAPAEVTE
+455 YRGTDPAEVTQ
-466 QMAAEVAVLQQV
+466 QMAAEVTALQQD

>member
-1 MHRRIRSSAVVVALT
+1 MHRRIRSSAAVVALT
-16 AVATLLGGCGGPAEQ
+16 AAATLLAACGPSAEPEGPVDA
-31 EEQGGSITFW
+31 ITFW

-53 EAVAARFTEESGIEV
+53 EAVAARFTQETGIEV

-113 DVVQLAMDAL
+113 DVVQEAMDAL
-123 DPTTFNQSALDAVT
+123 DPATFNENALGAVT
-137 VQAEEGATEEGTE
+137 VQDD
-150 GGTVAAVPS
+150 GGSTVAAVPS

-178 EVPTTVPELA
+178 EVPTSVAELA
-188 EAATTVKEELD
+188 EAATTVKDELGI
-199 VTGIA
+199 TGIA

-218 ESVFQSAGCQ
+218 ESIFQSAGCE
-228 LVSDGEVTIDA
+228 LVSDGEVTIDS
-239 PECTEAAQHFKE
+239 PECTEAAGHFKE

-303 DDPAFLAENSGFITV
+303 DDPAFLAEHSDFITV
-318 LKPSH
+318 LDENH
-323 GSSSGSA
+323 
-330 PSPAQFG
+330 PAQFG
-337 ATLAYAVPAHANSE
+337 ATLAYAVPARANAD

-356 IEYVMSEGYA
+356 IEYVLGEGYA

-381 GTPESP
+381 GTPENP
-387 TEYLDAWGGL
+387 TEFLDAWGGL

-409 VYGDELVDA
+409 VYGDDLVTA
-418 MGDGMAAVSRWG
+418 MGEGMAAVSRWG

-455 YRGTAPAEVTE
+455 YRGTDPAEVTQ
-466 QMAAEVAVLQQV
+466 QMAAEVTALQQD

>member
-1 MHRRIRSSAVVVALT
+1 MHRRVRSSAIVALT
-16 AVATLLGGCGGPAEQ
+16 GAVALLAACGTAAE
-31 EEQGGSITFW
+31 EEAEAITFW
-41 TPQSTPERVAAQ
+41 TPQSTPERLAAQ
-53 EAVAARFTEESGIEV
+53 EAVAETFTEETGIAV

-95 LAGASQITSWQA
+95 LASAAQITSWQA

-113 DVVQLAMDAL
+113 DVVQEAL
-123 DPTTFNQSALDAVT
+123 DTLDPATFNENALGAVT
-137 VQAEEGATEEGTE
+137 APDEDGAD
-150 GGTVAAVPS
+150 TVAAVPS

-178 EVPTTVPELA
+178 EVPTTVAELA
-188 EAATTVKEELD
+188 AAATRVKAELD

-218 ESVFQSAGCQ
+218 ESTFQSAGCR
-228 LVSDGEVTIDA
+228 LVSDGAVTIDS
-239 PECTEAAQHFKE
+239 PECTEAAGHFKE

-268 AYMAG
+268 AYLAG

-293 AVPPSCEQCA
+293 AVPPTCRQCA
-303 DDPAFLAENSGFITV
+303 DDPAFLAESSGFITV
-318 LKPSH
+318 LDPPS
-323 GSSSGSA
+323 GA
-330 PSPAQFG
+330 AQEPAQFG
-337 ATLAYAVPAHANSE
+337 ATLAYAVPAHADSD

-356 IEYVMSEGYA
+356 IEYVLGDGYT

-381 GTPESP
+381 GTPENP
-387 TEYLDAWGGL
+387 TEYLDAWGDL

-409 VYGDELVDA
+409 VYGDDLVAA

-455 YRGTAPAEVTE
+455 YRGTDPAEVTL
-466 QMAAEVAVLQQV
+466 QMAAEVTALQQDR
-478 Q
+478 

>member
-16 AVATLLGGCGGPAEQ
+16 AAAALLAACGPSAEQ
-31 EEQGGSITFW
+31 EGPADAITFW

-53 EAVAARFTEESGIEV
+53 EAVAARFTEETGIEV
-68 DVVPLAAADQDQALV
+68 EVVPLAAADQDQALV

-113 DVVQLAMDAL
+113 DVVQEAMDTL
-123 DPTTFNQSALDAVT
+123 DPATFNENALGAVT
-137 VQAEEGATEEGTE
+137 VQNEAGQDGA
-150 GGTVAAVPS
+150 GTVAAVPS

-178 EVPTTVPELA
+178 EVPTSVAELA
-188 EAATTVKEELD
+188 EAATTVKDELGI
-199 VTGIA
+199 TGIA

-218 ESVFQSAGCQ
+218 ESIFQSAGCE
-228 LVSDGEVTIDA
+228 LVSDGEVTIDS
-239 PECTEAAQHFKE
+239 PECTEAAGYFKE

-303 DDPAFLAENSGFITV
+303 DDPEFLAENSDFITV
-318 LKPSH
+318 LDENH
-323 GSSSGSA
+323 
-330 PSPAQFG
+330 PAQFG
-337 ATLAYAVPAHANSE
+337 ATLAYAVPARANAD

-356 IEYVMSEGYA
+356 IEYVLGEGYA

-381 GTPESP
+381 GTPENP
-387 TEYLDAWGGL
+387 TEFLDAWGGL

-409 VYGDELVDA
+409 VYGDDLVTA
-418 MGDGMAAVSRWG
+418 MGEGMAAVSRWG

-455 YRGTAPAEVTE
+455 YRGTDPAEVTQ
-466 QMAAEVAVLQQV
+466 QMAAEVTALQQD

>member
-1 MHRRIRSSAVVVALT
+1 MHRRVRSSAAVVALSSAVVLLAACGTT
-16 AVATLLGGCGGPAEQ
+16 AEPEGQAEA
-31 EEQGGSITFW
+31 ITFW

-53 EAVAARFTEESGIEV
+53 EAVAEQFTEETGIEV

-113 DVVQLAMDAL
+113 DVVQEAMDTL
-123 DPTTFNQSALDAVT
+123 DPATFNENALGAVT
-137 VQAEEGATEEGTE
+137 VQDGGTS
-150 GGTVAAVPS
+150 TVAAVPS

-178 EVPTTVPELA
+178 EVPTTVAELA
-188 EAATTVKEELD
+188 AAATTIERELD

-218 ESVFQSAGCQ
+218 ESIFQSAGCQ
-228 LVSDGEVTIDA
+228 LVSDGEVTIDS
-239 PECTEAAQHFKE
+239 PECTEAAGYFKE

-268 AYMAG
+268 AYLAG

-293 AVPPSCEQCA
+293 AVPPTCRQCA
-303 DDPAFLAENSGFITV
+303 DDPTYLAENSGFITV
-318 LKPSH
+318 LDPPA
-323 GSSSGSA
+323 GA
-330 PSPAQFG
+330 APAQFG
-337 ATLAYAVPAHANSE
+337 ATLAYAVPARADSD

-356 IEYVMSEGYA
+356 IEYVMGEGYA

-381 GTPESP
+381 GTPENP
-387 TEYLDAWGGL
+387 TEYLDAWGDL

-409 VYGDELVDA
+409 VYGDELVTA

-455 YRGTAPAEVTE
+455 YQGSDPAEVTR
-466 QMAAEVAVLQQV
+466 QMAAEVTALQQD

>member
-1 MHRRIRSSAVVVALT
+1 MHRRIRSSAVVALT
-16 AVATLLGGCGGPAEQ
+16 AAVALLTACGTPAE
-31 EEQGGSITFW
+31 EQAEAITFW
-41 TPQSTPERVAAQ
+41 TPQTTPERVAAQ
-53 EAVAARFTEESGIEV
+53 EAVAERFTEETGIEV

-83 TGAASGEVPDVI
+83 TGAASGEVPDVV
-95 LAGASQITSWQA
+95 LAGASQVTSWQA

-113 DVVQLAMDAL
+113 DVSQEIVDTL
-123 DPTTFNQSALDAVT
+123 DPATFNENALGAVT
-137 VQAEEGATEEGTE
+137 VEGDDGPA
-150 GGTVAAVPS
+150 VAAVPS

-178 EVPTTVPELA
+178 EVPTTVAELA
-188 EAATTVKEELD
+188 EAATTIKRELD

-204 LGTQSGTASGTEGI
+204 LGTQAGTASGTEGI

-228 LVSDGEVTIDA
+228 LVSDGEVTIDSPA
-239 PECTEAAQHFKE
+239 CTEAAGHFKE

-268 AYMAG
+268 AYLAG

-293 AVPPSCEQCA
+293 AVPPTCAQCA
-303 DDPAFLAENSGFITV
+303 DDPAFLAKSSGFITV
-318 LKPSH
+318 LEPPA
-323 GSSSGSA
+323 GAAGDEQG
-330 PSPAQFG
+330 PAQFG
-337 ATLAYAVPAHANSE
+337 ATLAYAVPARADSD
-351 EARQY
+351 EARRY
-356 IEYVMSEGYA
+356 IEFVLGEGYA

-381 GTPESP
+381 GTPENP

-409 VYGDELVDA
+409 VYGEELVAA

-455 YRGTAPAEVTE
+455 YQGTDTAEVTR
-466 QMAAEVAVLQQV
+466 QMAAEVTALQQD

>member
-1 MHRRIRSSAVVVALT
+1 MHRRIRDRRIRSSAVVVALT
-16 AVATLLGGCGGPAEQ
+16 ATATLVAACGPSAEQ
-31 EEQGGSITFW
+31 EGQAEAITFW

-53 EAVAARFTEESGIEV
+53 EAVAARFTEETGIEV

-113 DVVQLAMDAL
+113 DVVQEAMDTL
-123 DPTTFNQSALDAVT
+123 DPATFNENALGAVT
-137 VQAEEGATEEGTE
+137 VQADGAE
-150 GGTVAAVPS
+150 TVAAVPS

-178 EVPTTVPELA
+178 EVPTTVAELA
-188 EAATTVKEELD
+188 EAATTVKDELG
-199 VTGIA
+199 VTGLA

-218 ESVFQSAGCQ
+218 ESIFQSAGCE
-228 LVSDGEVTIDA
+228 LVSDGEVTIDS
-239 PECTEAAQHFKE
+239 PECAEAAGYFKE

-293 AVPPSCEQCA
+293 AVPPSCQQCA
-303 DDPAFLAENSGFITV
+303 DDPTFLAKNSSFITV
-318 LKPSH
+318 LEPPS
-323 GSSSGSA
+323 GSSGTA
-330 PSPAQFG
+330 QEPAQFG
-337 ATLAYAVPAHANSE
+337 ATLAYAVPARADMD

-356 IEYVMSEGYA
+356 IEFVMGEGYA

-381 GTPESP
+381 GTPENP

-409 VYGDELVDA
+409 VYGDELVTE
-418 MGDGMAAVSRWG
+418 MGEGMAAVSRWG

-444 QGTLAQQLDPL
+444 QGTLAQQLEPL
-455 YRGTAPAEVTE
+455 YRGTDPAEVTQ
-466 QMAAEVAVLQQV
+466 QMAAEVTALQQD